1 MKHLD
6 HDPLLSATEASVDRF
21 TGLCRRRSG
30 KPLSRKRFATTPID
44 REIGQQDLDER
55 SKHLTERGPFVNGAR
70 SNLAAAHGRGLHPT
84 GAPINVA
91 VSRFAFCRRDHRAAR
106 LKLHLPASS
115 CRTDLIKQGRASAGR
130 SWSHS
135 DSRMAAAA
143 SSPPCVAPV
152 DPLLMTARNMDDHQA
167 SWDHT
172 PRRQR

>member
-1 MKHLD
+1 MTLFCPRPRGK
-6 HDPLLSATEASVDRF
+6 
-21 TGLCRRRSG
+21 RRSVHRTMPTS
-30 KPLSRKRFATTPID
+30 KRKTLIPREIRHYLRLRP
-44 REIGQQDLDER
+44 EIGQQDLDER

-91 VSRFAFCRRDHRAAR
+91 VSRFAFCPGDHWAAR
-106 LKLHLPASS
+106 LKLHVPASS

-152 DPLLMTARNMDDHQA
+152 DPLLMTARNMDAHQA